1 MHIHLFC
8 FVSFLFIFLPTFV
21 FFVGLTPPSF
31 PFQFRTAQV
40 GVSMSKECNTC
51 VFFWHY
57 HSISHLLQSLVIVTP
72 THSYYVA
79 GFLIIYHH
87 N

>member
-1 MHIHLFC
+1 MRRKSAHTPFSFC
-8 FVSFLFIFLPTFV
+8 ELLIYFPTFV
-21 FFVGLTPPSF
+21 FFVGLTLISF

-57 HSISHLLQSLVIVTP
+57 HSISYLLQSLVIVTL

-79 GFLIIYHH
+79 Y
-87 N
+87 